1 LNKADNTPERRQTII
16 MTSDHASSDEAAV
29 DMASRIKA
37 RQTRGSK
44 PSQLPPQSW
53 DSHMHVFE
61 PHSLDHD
68 AAPYRPIPSDLPR
81 ALAFEARLGLRN
93 IVLVQPSCYGH
104 DNTYLLQALKKLGP
118 RRARGV
124 VAFDPRT
131 TTVQDLQS
139 WHRLGVRGVRINLK
153 SVNATTDRAA
163 FEALLTRYADSVRP
177 LRWVVQLYVPMELA
191 AWLEDLA
198 AVLDVKLCLDH
209 FGCPDLS
216 SVSSSSSSSSP
227 SPIEAPI
234 DPYEIPGFR
243 SVINLLAQG
252 KTYIKFSGAYRV
264 SQDPYLRDLTP
275 VAKELLRVAGATRIV
290 FATDWPHTRFN
301 GLDIAPFVQQ
311 CIQWCDHDD
320 VLINRIFR
328 GTAEELW
335 DVKERNADSDS
346 NRASL

>member
-1 LNKADNTPERRQTII
+1 
-16 MTSDHASSDEAAV
+16 MTLDHAPPAV
-29 DMASRIKA
+29 DVVSHTTT

-44 PSQLPPQSW
+44 PLQLPPRSW

-68 AAPYRPIPSDLPR
+68 AAPYRPIPSDLSR

-153 SVNATTDRAA
+153 SVDATTDRAA
-163 FEALLTRYADSVRP
+163 FEALLTRYADAVRP

-209 FGCPDLS
+209 FGCPDLPAVSTS
-216 SVSSSSSSSSP
+216 ST
-227 SPIEAPI
+227 IETPI

-243 SVINLLAQG
+243 SVINLLGQG
-252 KTYIKFSGAYRV
+252 QTYIKFSGAYRL
-264 SQDPYLRDLTP
+264 SQDPLLRDLTP
-275 VAKELLRVAGATRIV
+275 VARELLRVAGATRVV

-301 GLDIAPFVQQ
+301 GLDITPFVEQ
-311 CIQWCDHDD
+311 CIQWCDHDE
-320 VLINRIFR
+320 VLIDRIFR

-335 DVKERNADSDS
+335 DVKEQGSDS